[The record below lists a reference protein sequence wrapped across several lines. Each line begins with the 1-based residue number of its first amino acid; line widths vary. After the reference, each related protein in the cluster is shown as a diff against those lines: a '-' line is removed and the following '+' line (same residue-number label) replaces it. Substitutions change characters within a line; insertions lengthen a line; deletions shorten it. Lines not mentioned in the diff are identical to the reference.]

1 MKVIAVASQK
11 GGSGKTTLAGHLAVQ
26 AERAGAG
33 PVALV
38 DTDPQGSLAEWW
50 NVRQAE
56 TPAFVATSVGRLGED
71 IRRLRALGMRLLV
84 IDTPPAIATTIAE
97 VVGCADLVVV
107 PARPS
112 PHDLRA
118 AGATVELVER
128 LGKPLVFVI
137 NAAQPRARITS
148 EAVIAL
154 SQHGTLAPSIIH
166 NRTDF
171 AASMI
176 DGRTVMEIPGAARSA
191 DEITML
197 WQYLEGRLS
206 GERRTMLSTD
216 QPAQQPQRLF
226 GAARPE
232 DAASGPAVAAPA
244 MQPQFGHAPVA
255 PNPVMNGPV
264 TSNSVMNGPVTS
276 NSVLNG
282 PVAPN
287 SVMNGPVGL

>member
-50 NVRQAE
+50 NCRQAE
-56 TPAFVATSVGRLGED
+56 TPAFAATNIARLAED
-71 IRRLRALGMRLLV
+71 IRRMRALGMRLLV
-84 IDTPPAIATTIAE
+84 IDTPPAIAATIAE
-97 VVGCADLVVV
+97 VVRQSDVVLI

-128 LGKPLVFVI
+128 LGKPLIFVI
-137 NAAQPRARITS
+137 NGAQQRARITS
-148 EAVIAL
+148 EAAIAL

-166 NRTDF
+166 NRTGF

-176 DGRTVMEIPGAARSA
+176 DGRTVMEIPGEPRAAEEVA
-191 DEITML
+191 LL
-197 WQYLEGRLS
+197 WDYIENRLGGRRPTLLNA
-206 GERRTMLSTD
+206 GDGPRPTRI
-216 QPAQQPQRLF
+216 F
-226 GAARPE
+226 GT
-232 DAASGPAVAAPA
+232 AVAL
-244 MQPQFGHAPVA
+244 QEVQ
-255 PNPVMNGPV
+255 
-264 TSNSVMNGPVTS
+264 
-276 NSVLNG
+276 
-282 PVAPN
+282 
-287 SVMNGPVGL
+287 